1 VSGAILQP
9 PDQTIGGHLEKV
21 YSFFIRVWYVRFSR
35 DFIKI
40 RKVHLMK
47 KLTKGDQ
54 TLDPIDRALIV
65 ALHQNARASIR
76 ALGRQ
81 VGLSA
86 PGCSERLKR
95 LEGSGVISGFSVELD
110 AQALGFALQALV
122 RVKPLTGKFQ
132 QVEQLLAQ
140 MAECVVCYKI
150 TGDDSFVCHLYIDS
164 VAHLDLTLQKIA
176 PLADTNT
183 SIIKTVEKKLPAL

>member
-1 VSGAILQP
+1 
-9 PDQTIGGHLEKV
+9 
-21 YSFFIRVWYVRFSR
+21 
-35 DFIKI
+35 
-40 RKVHLMK
+40 MK

-122 RVKPLTGKFQ
+122 RVKPLTGNSNRLNSCSRKWLNVWCATKSPGTTVLSAIFIST
-132 QVEQLLAQ
+132 QLP
-140 MAECVVCYKI
+140 
-150 TGDDSFVCHLYIDS
+150 TW
-164 VAHLDLTLQKIA
+164 T
-176 PLADTNT
+176 
-183 SIIKTVEKKLPAL
+183 

>member
-1 VSGAILQP
+1 
-9 PDQTIGGHLEKV
+9 
-21 YSFFIRVWYVRFSR
+21 
-35 DFIKI
+35 
-40 RKVHLMK
+40 MK
-47 KLTKGDQ
+47 KLTKSDQ
-54 TLDPIDRALIV
+54 KLDPIDRALIT

-76 ALGRQ
+76 ALSRQ

-95 LEGSGVISGFSVELD
+95 LEVAGVISGFSVELD

-132 QVEQLLAQ
+132 AVEQLLAE
-140 MAECVVCYKI
+140 MIECVVCYKI
-150 TGDDSFVCHLYIDS
+150 TGEDSFVCHLYTDS
-164 VAHLDLTLQKIA
+164 VKHLDHTLQRIT

-183 SIIKTVEKKLPAL
+183 SIIKTVDKKLPAF

>member
-1 VSGAILQP
+1 MES
-9 PDQTIGGHLEKV
+9 
-21 YSFFIRVWYVRFSR
+21 WYVRFSCY
-35 DFIKI
+35 FINV

-47 KLTKGDQ
+47 KLTKSDQ
-54 TLDPIDRALIV
+54 KLDPIDRALIA

-76 ALGRQ
+76 ALSRQ

-95 LEGSGVISGFSVELD
+95 LEVAGVISGFSVELD
-110 AQALGFALQALV
+110 AEALGFALQALV
-122 RVKPLTGKFQ
+122 RVKPLAGKFQ
-132 QVEQLLAQ
+132 AVEQLLAQ
-140 MAECVVCYKI
+140 MTECIVCYKI
-150 TGDDSFVCHLYIDS
+150 TGEDSFVCHLYTHS
-164 VAHLDLTLQKIA
+164 VPHLDHTLQRIT

>member
-1 VSGAILQP
+1 
-9 PDQTIGGHLEKV
+9 
-21 YSFFIRVWYVRFSR
+21 
-35 DFIKI
+35 
-40 RKVHLMK
+40 
-47 KLTKGDQ
+47 
-54 TLDPIDRALIV
+54 
-65 ALHQNARASIR
+65 
-76 ALGRQ
+76 
-81 VGLSA
+81 
-86 PGCSERLKR
+86 
-95 LEGSGVISGFSVELD
+95 
-110 AQALGFALQALV
+110 LQALV

-164 VAHLDLTLQKIA
+164 VAHLDLTLQKIS